1 VHCHAGYGRTGL
13 VIACAFI
20 FIHNLP
26 PDRAIKIVR
35 RDRPGSIQTSDQ
47 VKFVY
52 SFYEYINTSSIVF
65 SLPFIHDRFTIA
77 RTVEQQNLLLHGER
91 SASPLPKI
99 IDVLCGAMEKA
110 ITEDDAAKS
119 ISYSFVAH
127 LPILLWSGAKPDCRG
142 GSPSQELESATEEHV
157 KAIIAVQSSR
167 DAFESPPPAPGSL
180 LPTGCKPLVSESE
193 LFPVKVAFNV
203 GEWNWAQ
210 ALDLCATVAYFP
222 LLLLDWLEHLS
233 EPLLSPDMVEKI
245 LGSSQIRANTPP
257 QAYSDSSADAAA
269 AQKFRPLHQ
278 LPACV
283 VRSLDRIV
291 NCLRV
296 LQTKLAQSE
305 VDGKTAGSSP
315 MLRTSLFDAVCVRL
329 AMAIFQ
335 VRAQSFVTGTGLS
348 ASPLLRQ
355 CTDFL
360 ELLIAEWLAPKRLEL
375 NLDSLE
381 RIRRASSLRKLQ
393 LTGTFPVSPTPDSP
407 VPSSP
412 RQQITKSSLPA
423 EAPVPAMS
431 GAISMPI
438 LEPVQVPRAHA
449 PEIPSPQR
457 SSNKASASPLKSD
470 QHSPRK
476 VVGLPPASSSPVK
489 SEGIS
494 SPRPILDIG
503 SQLDLPCR
511 SGTPSSALTSA
522 LTPPALPRP
531 EKYADISMNSPAPEA
546 PTAPDTPGVVHS
558 ASGCSLPSV
567 KGVERYRK
575 LSATTGSLL

>member
-1 VHCHAGYGRTGL
+1 MC
-13 VIACAFI
+13 
-20 FIHNLP
+20 
-26 PDRAIKIVR
+26 
-35 RDRPGSIQTSDQ
+35 GS
-47 VKFVY
+47 
-52 SFYEYINTSSIVF
+52 
-65 SLPFIHDRFTIA
+65 
-77 RTVEQQNLLLHGER
+77 
-91 SASPLPKI
+91 
-99 IDVLCGAMEKA
+99 MEKA
-110 ITEDDAAKS
+110 IIEDDAAKS
-119 ISYSFVAH
+119 ISHSFVAH
-127 LPILLWSGAKPDCRG
+127 LPISSWSGTKPDCRG
-142 GSPSQELESATEEHV
+142 GSPSQEIEAATEEHV
-157 KAIIAVQSSR
+157 KAIIAVQNSR
-167 DAFESPPPAPGSL
+167 DAFEPPPPAPASL

-222 LLLLDWLEHLS
+222 PLLLDWLEHLS

-245 LGSSQIRANTPP
+245 LGSSQLRANAPP

-296 LQTKLAQSE
+296 LQAKLAQSE
-305 VDGKTAGSSP
+305 AEGKAAGSAP
-315 MLRTSLFDAVCVRL
+315 TLRTPLFDAVCVRL

-335 VRAQSFVTGTGLS
+335 VRAQSLVSGTGIN

-393 LTGTFPVSPTPDSP
+393 LTGNFPVSPIPDPP
-407 VPSSP
+407 VSLSP
-412 RQQITKSSLPA
+412 RQQATKSSLSA
-423 EAPVPAMS
+423 EAPAPAMS
-431 GAISMPI
+431 GTASMPI
-438 LEPVQVPRAHA
+438 LEPVQLPRAHA
-449 PEIPSPQR
+449 PEVPSPQR
-457 SSNKASASPLKSD
+457 SSNKASSSPLKSD

-476 VVGLPPASSSPVK
+476 VIALPPASSSPVK

-494 SPRPILDIG
+494 SPRPILDVG
-503 SQLDLPCR
+503 THLDLPCR
-511 SGTPSSALTSA
+511 AGTPSSALTSA
-522 LTPPALPRP
+522 LTPPALLRS
-531 EKYADISMNSPAPEA
+531 EKYPDTSMSSPAPEG
-546 PTAPDTPGVVHS
+546 PTALDAPGIVHS

-567 KGVERYRK
+567 RGVERYRK
-575 LSATTGSLL
+575 LSATTGSQS